1 MNWKRIAFVAGW
13 MAGCALGTAT
23 HASANSNGA
32 PALTSGGPFPGEN
45 NCTMCHTGS
54 EVNSGSGTLQLL
66 VGDSPAS
73 EYAYAAGETVSF
85 LVRFSDTNAVRVG
98 FQLTVRSGDGCGQPG
113 TLAAGTTDAGS
124 SIQIGEGPCGPA
136 STTVEWATQ
145 RRPRTGSSAEFEVA
159 WTPPADGAGPV
170 TVAVAVNGANGN
182 LSTSGDQIYTQH
194 TTIQP
199 AATPSATPAISEG
212 GVILADL
219 FSQTATGT
227 PNAIA
232 VAQGSDFAAS
242 GTESHALLDD
252 SGRVGTVLDE
262 ACVEVN
268 QHRAPIFHLL
278 PGQVNFQIPSN
289 TGLGAATVQFIRGCG
304 TSEEVR
310 SNAAPFQ
317 IAAVQPVFFL
327 FSEDPPTAALH
338 SDSSIVAEVDAL
350 PGRVSRPAKGGDI
363 VTFFGTGFGPVIPP
377 LASGELAVQ
386 PRALAAESVRP
397 MIGEIE
403 LPGSDI
409 FYAGAAPSFAGLYQL
424 SVRIPETVPDGTH
437 AFSVMLD
444 GVQSPAGPQ
453 LIVSSVEPGPPVCAV
468 DMVVM
473 PGESCTTTSSGIDA
487 TFTVDED
494 GQACVSVP
502 TLNVNLCGEDS
513 LDLTLFGASVSKNED
528 GSWTIVQLP

>member
-13 MAGCALGTAT
+13 VAGCVLGTAT
-23 HASANSNGA
+23 QASANSGGA
-32 PALTSGGPFPGEN
+32 PARTSGGPFPGEN
-45 NCTMCHTGS
+45 NCTQCHTGS
-54 EVNSGSGTLQLL
+54 AVNSGSGTLKLL
-66 VGDSPAS
+66 IGGSAAS
-73 EYAYAAGETVSF
+73 EYAYTPGATVSL

-124 SIQIGEGPCGPA
+124 SIQIGKGTCGPS
-136 STTVEWATQ
+136 STTVQWATQ
-145 RRPRTGSSAEFEVA
+145 RRPRTGSSADFEVA

-199 AATPSATPAISEG
+199 VATPSPPAISEG
-212 GVILADL
+212 GVVLADL
-219 FSQTATGT
+219 FSETGT
-227 PNAIA
+227 GSPNAIA
-232 VAQGSDFAAS
+232 VAQGSGFAAS
-242 GTESHALLDD
+242 GTESRAVLDD
-252 SGRVGTVLDE
+252 TGRVGTLLDDT
-262 ACVEVN
+262 CVEVN

-289 TGLGAATVQFIRGCG
+289 TGLGAATVQVLRDCG
-304 TSEEVR
+304 TSDEVR

-317 IAAVQPVFFL
+317 VAAVQPVFFL

-386 PRALAAESVRP
+386 PRELAAESVRP

-403 LPGSDI
+403 LPESDI

-424 SVRIPETVPDGTH
+424 SVRVPETVPDGTH
-437 AFSVMLD
+437 PFSIMLD

-468 DMVVM
+468 DMVVK
-473 PGESCTTTSSGIDA
+473 PGGSCTTTSRGIDA
-487 TFTVDED
+487 TFSVDEE
-494 GQACVSVP
+494 GQACVSV
-502 TLNVNLCGEDS
+502 TALNVNLCGADS

-528 GSWTIVQLP
+528 GSWTIVTLP